1 MSRLLRPVLVLLLVL
16 LPLRGWAQVS
26 MNLGDGVQTPAQTTA
41 QAQAQAHEMTSNDM
55 ASMADL
61 HSLAAEQHTS
71 DAIPGC
77 HVNVNTPAD
86 CGSHD
91 HQHCVICHL
100 AVAQPPA
107 FTLLLTDAA
116 QHSCPSTANTAW
128 HSADLRTLQRPP
140 RA

>member
-41 QAQAQAHEMTSNDM
+41 QAQAHEMTSIDM

>member
-41 QAQAQAHEMTSNDM
+41 QAQAHEMTSNDM

-71 DAIPGC
+71 DAMPGC
-77 HVNVNTPAD
+77 HVDANTPAD

-128 HSADLRTLQRPP
+128 HSADLRALQRPP

>member
-1 MSRLLRPVLVLLLVL
+1 MSRLLRPILVLLLVL

-26 MNLGDGVQTPAQTTA
+26 MNLGDGVQTTA
-41 QAQAQAHEMTSNDM
+41 QAHDM
-55 ASMADL
+55 ASMAGL
-61 HSLAAEQHTS
+61 HSLAAEQDTP
-71 DAIPGC
+71 DAMPGC
-77 HVNVNTPAD
+77 HVNASAQAD

-107 FTLLLTDAA
+107 FTLLLTNAA
-116 QHSCPSTANTAW
+116 QHSCPSAINTAW
-128 HSADLRTLQRPP
+128 HSAEPRALQRPP

>member
-1 MSRLLRPVLVLLLVL
+1 MSRLLRPILVLLLVL

-41 QAQAQAHEMTSNDM
+41 QAQAHEMTSNDM

-61 HSLAAEQHTS
+61 HSLAADQDTS
-71 DAIPGC
+71 EAMPGC
-77 HVNVNTPAD
+77 HVNANTPAD

>member
-41 QAQAQAHEMTSNDM
+41 QAQAHEMTSNDM

-71 DAIPGC
+71 DAMPGC
-77 HVNVNTPAD
+77 HVDANTPAD

-116 QHSCPSTANTAW
+116 QHSCPSAANTAW
-128 HSADLRTLQRPP
+128 HSADLRALQRPP

>member
-41 QAQAQAHEMTSNDM
+41 QAQAHEMTSNDM

-71 DAIPGC
+71 DAMPGC
-77 HVNVNTPAD
+77 HVNANTPSD

-128 HSADLRTLQRPP
+128 HSAEPRSLQRPP

>member
-1 MSRLLRPVLVLLLVL
+1 MSRLLRPILVLLLVL

-26 MNLGDGVQTPAQTTA
+26 MNLGDGLQTTA
-41 QAQAQAHEMTSNDM
+41 QAHDT
-55 ASMADL
+55 ASMAGL
-61 HSLAAEQHTS
+61 HSLATEQDTS
-71 DAIPGC
+71 DAMPGC
-77 HVNVNTPAD
+77 HVNASAQAD

-128 HSADLRTLQRPP
+128 HSADLRALQRPP

>member
-26 MNLGDGVQTPAQTTA
+26 MNLGDGVQTPAQ
-41 QAQAQAHEMTSNDM
+41 AHDM
-55 ASMADL
+55 VSMADL
-61 HSLAAEQHTS
+61 HSLAAEQHAS
-71 DAIPGC
+71 DAMPGC
-77 HVNVNTPAD
+77 HVKANTPAD

-128 HSADLRTLQRPP
+128 HSADLRALQRPP

>member
-1 MSRLLRPVLVLLLVL
+1 MSRLLRPILVLLLIL

-26 MNLGDGVQTPAQTTA
+26 MNFGDGVQTPAQTTA
-41 QAQAQAHEMTSNDM
+41 QAHDM
-55 ASMADL
+55 ASMAGL
-61 HSLAAEQHTS
+61 HSLATAQDPSE
-71 DAIPGC
+71 AMPGC
-77 HVNVNTPAD
+77 HVNASAQAD

-116 QHSCPSTANTAW
+116 QHSRPCTANTAW
-128 HSADLRTLQRPP
+128 HSADLRAPQRPP

>member
-1 MSRLLRPVLVLLLVL
+1 
-16 LPLRGWAQVS
+16 
-26 MNLGDGVQTPAQTTA
+26 
-41 QAQAQAHEMTSNDM
+41 MTSNDM

-61 HSLAAEQHTS
+61 HSLAAEQHAS
-71 DAIPGC
+71 DAMPGC
-77 HVNVNTPAD
+77 HVNANTPAD

-128 HSADLRTLQRPP
+128 HSAEPRALQRPP

>member
-41 QAQAQAHEMTSNDM
+41 QAQAHEMTSNDM

-71 DAIPGC
+71 DAMPGC
-77 HVNVNTPAD
+77 HVDANTPAD

-128 HSADLRTLQRPP
+128 HSAEPRSLQRPP

>member
-1 MSRLLRPVLVLLLVL
+1 MSRLLRPILVLLLVL

-41 QAQAQAHEMTSNDM
+41 TAHAHDMTSM
-55 ASMADL
+55 AGL
-61 HSLAAEQHTS
+61 HSLAADQDTS
-71 DAIPGC
+71 EAMPGC
-77 HVNVNTPAD
+77 HVNANTPAD

-128 HSADLRTLQRPP
+128 HSADLRALQRPP

>member
-1 MSRLLRPVLVLLLVL
+1 MLRPILVLLLVL

-41 QAQAQAHEMTSNDM
+41 QAQAHEMTSNDM

-61 HSLAAEQHTS
+61 HSLAADQDTS
-71 DAIPGC
+71 EAMPGC
-77 HVNVNTPAD
+77 HVNANTPAD

>member
-1 MSRLLRPVLVLLLVL
+1 MFRLLRPVLVLLLVL

-41 QAQAQAHEMTSNDM
+41 QAHDM
-55 ASMADL
+55 DSMPSL
-61 HSLAAEQHTS
+61 HSLAAAHETS
-71 DAIPGC
+71 YAMAGC
-77 HVNVNTPAD
+77 HVNASADTQAD

-107 FTLLLTDAA
+107 FTLLLADAA
-116 QHSCPSTANTAW
+116 QHSRPSTANTAW
-128 HSADLRTLQRPP
+128 HSADLRALQRPP
-140 RA
+140 KA

>member
-41 QAQAQAHEMTSNDM
+41 QAQAHEMTSNDM

-71 DAIPGC
+71 DAMPGC
-77 HVNVNTPAD
+77 HVDANTPAD